1 MAKKQNKVQP
11 VEEVRIGSIKAAIW
25 RNEGDNGPRFNV
37 TFQRL
42 YRTEKGKWQSTDS
55 FGRDDLLVL
64 MKVADATHTRV
75 MQLLGEKRDQQRQE
89 QPAA

>member
-11 VEEVRIGSIKAAIW
+11 VEEVRIGSIKGAIW
-25 RNEGDNGPRFNV
+25 RNEGETGPRFNV

-42 YRTEKGKWQSTDS
+42 YRTEDGKWQSTGS

-64 MKVADATHTRV
+64 KKVADAAHTRV
-75 MQLLGEKRDQQRQE
+75 MQLLGEKRQQQRQE